1 MRVAVI
7 GGGAAGQI
15 AAIKAAENGHRV
27 TLLEQNEKLG
37 KKLFITG
44 KGRCNVTNAA
54 DREGF
59 FRHVIRNPR
68 FLYSAYA
75 HFDSA
80 AIMALIEA
88 AGVPLK
94 VERGQRVFPAS
105 DHSSD
110 ILKALERTVRAA
122 GVEVRLNTRVSGI
135 VAANGAVSGV
145 RIGQTVEPFD
155 AVVLATGG
163 LSYPSTG
170 STGDGLRFAQALGH
184 TIEPLCASLVPLET
198 EERWCFELSGL
209 TLKNVTL
216 TAFSRKGREVYTELG
231 EMLFTHF
238 GVSGPLVLSASAL
251 LAGEAEGALLSIDLK
266 PGLSEEQLDARLL
279 RDLAANNRKTMGG
292 ALYGLLPQ
300 KLLGVVLTEAG
311 IDAAAPASGCTK
323 AQRRALTET
332 LKGLKLH
339 VKAARGF
346 TEAIVTRGGVSTR
359 EVNPST
365 MESRKVKNL
374 FFAGEMLDTDAFTGG
389 FNLQIA
395 WSTGALAGS
404 SIPMEVTAMKQSI
417 GIDGPAGA
425 GKSTVAKRIAAI
437 LNIPYLDTGAMYRAV
452 AVAAKR
458 HGVAFDDE
466 PGIAAL
472 IGTIGMQVRYT
483 ETGEQ
488 HILVDGED
496 VTGELRT
503 EEISQGASLVSRVPA
518 VRDRLTELQREVA
531 HAQRVVM
538 DGRDICTNVL
548 PDTPYKFFVT
558 ASAEERANRRYK
570 QLIESGQPAE
580 YETIL
585 SDIIRRDKQDSERAY
600 KPLYCGA
607 DTMRI
612 DTTDMTIE
620 EAVETILREV

>member
-1 MRVAVI
+1 MRTAVI
-7 GGGAAGQI
+7 GGGAAGQL

-27 TLLEQNEKLG
+27 TIFEQNEKLG

-59 FRHVIRNPR
+59 FRHVVRNPR

-110 ILKALERTVRAA
+110 ILKALERTVKAR
-122 GVEVRLNTRVSGI
+122 GVEVRLNTRVSEILTNGEA
-135 VAANGAVSGV
+135 VAGV

-155 AVVLATGG
+155 AVILATGG

-170 STGDGLRFAQALGH
+170 STGDGFRFARALGH
-184 TIEPLCASLVPLET
+184 TIEPLTGSLVPLET
-198 EERWCFELSGL
+198 AETWCAELSGL

-216 TAFSRKGREVYTELG
+216 TAYRKNGKEVYTELG
-231 EMLFTHF
+231 EILFTHF

-266 PGLSEEQLDARLL
+266 PGLTCEQLDARLL
-279 RDLAANNRKTMGG
+279 RDLAANAKKTFGG

-300 KLLGVVLTEAG
+300 RLLGIVL
-311 IDAAAPASGCTK
+311 DAAGVDASAQAANCTK
-323 AQRRALTET
+323 AQRQALVET
-332 LKGLKLH
+332 LKGLQLH
-339 VKAARGF
+339 VTGARPVA
-346 TEAIVTRGGVSTR
+346 EAIVTRGGVSVR

-365 MESRKVKNL
+365 MESKKIKNL

-404 SIPMEVTAMKQSI
+404 SIPTEV
-417 GIDGPAGA
+417 
-425 GKSTVAKRIAAI
+425 
-437 LNIPYLDTGAMYRAV
+437 
-452 AVAAKR
+452 
-458 HGVAFDDE
+458 E
-466 PGIAAL
+466 
-472 IGTIGMQVRYT
+472 
-483 ETGEQ
+483 
-488 HILVDGED
+488 
-496 VTGELRT
+496 
-503 EEISQGASLVSRVPA
+503 RV
-518 VRDRLTELQREVA
+518 
-531 HAQRVVM
+531 
-538 DGRDICTNVL
+538 
-548 PDTPYKFFVT
+548 
-558 ASAEERANRRYK
+558 
-570 QLIESGQPAE
+570 
-580 YETIL
+580 
-585 SDIIRRDKQDSERAY
+585 
-600 KPLYCGA
+600 
-607 DTMRI
+607 
-612 DTTDMTIE
+612 
-620 EAVETILREV
+620 

>member
-27 TLLEQNEKLG
+27 TIFEQNEKLG

-59 FRHVIRNPR
+59 FRHVVRNPR

-110 ILKALERTVRAA
+110 ILKALEKTVRVS
-122 GVEVRLNTRVSGI
+122 GVSVRLNTRVSAILTSG
-135 VAANGAVSGV
+135 GAVSGV
-145 RIGQTVEPFD
+145 RVGETVEPFD
-155 AVVLATGG
+155 AIILATGG

-170 STGDGLRFAQALGH
+170 STGDGFRFAQALGH
-184 TIEPLCASLVPLET
+184 TVVPPKGSLVPFET
-198 EERWCFELSGL
+198 AEPWCAELSGL

-216 TAFSRKGREVYTELG
+216 TAYNKKGKEVYSELG

-251 LAGEAEGALLSIDLK
+251 VAEEPEGTVLSIDLK

-279 RDLAANNRKTMGG
+279 RDLAANAKKTFAG

-300 KLLGVVLTEAG
+300 KLLGVVLETAG
-311 IDAAAPASGCTK
+311 IDGAAQAGNCTK
-323 AQRRALTET
+323 AQRRALIET

-339 VKAARGF
+339 VTGARPIA
-346 TEAIVTRGGVSTR
+346 EAIVTRGGVSVS

-365 MESRKVKNL
+365 MESKKVANL
-374 FFAGEMLDTDAFTGG
+374 YFAGELLDTDAFTGG

-404 SIPMEVTAMKQSI
+404 SIPTEVS
-417 GIDGPAGA
+417 
-425 GKSTVAKRIAAI
+425 S
-437 LNIPYLDTGAMYRAV
+437 
-452 AVAAKR
+452 
-458 HGVAFDDE
+458 
-466 PGIAAL
+466 
-472 IGTIGMQVRYT
+472 
-483 ETGEQ
+483 
-488 HILVDGED
+488 
-496 VTGELRT
+496 
-503 EEISQGASLVSRVPA
+503 
-518 VRDRLTELQREVA
+518 
-531 HAQRVVM
+531 
-538 DGRDICTNVL
+538 
-548 PDTPYKFFVT
+548 
-558 ASAEERANRRYK
+558 
-570 QLIESGQPAE
+570 
-580 YETIL
+580 
-585 SDIIRRDKQDSERAY
+585 
-600 KPLYCGA
+600 
-607 DTMRI
+607 
-612 DTTDMTIE
+612 
-620 EAVETILREV
+620 

>member
-1 MRVAVI
+1 MRVAII
-7 GGGAAGQI
+7 GGGAAGQL

-94 VERGQRVFPAS
+94 IERGQRVFPAS

-135 VAANGAVSGV
+135 VTTNGAVSGV

-170 STGDGLRFAQALGH
+170 STGDGLRFAQTLGH
-184 TIEPLCASLVPLET
+184 TIEPVCASLVPLET
-198 EERWCFELSGL
+198 EETWCAELSGL

-216 TAFSRKGREVYTELG
+216 TAYSQKGREVYSELG

-251 LAGEAEGALLSIDLK
+251 LAGAAEGALLSIDLK

-279 RDLAANNRKTMGG
+279 RDLAANNRKAMGG

-300 KLLGVVLTEAG
+300 KLLGVVLREAG

-323 AQRRALTET
+323 AQRKALVDT

-346 TEAIVTRGGVSTR
+346 SEAIVTRGGVSTR

-365 MESRKVKNL
+365 MESKKVKNL

-404 SIPMEVTAMKQSI
+404 SIPTEV
-417 GIDGPAGA
+417 
-425 GKSTVAKRIAAI
+425 
-437 LNIPYLDTGAMYRAV
+437 
-452 AVAAKR
+452 
-458 HGVAFDDE
+458 
-466 PGIAAL
+466 
-472 IGTIGMQVRYT
+472 
-483 ETGEQ
+483 
-488 HILVDGED
+488 
-496 VTGELRT
+496 
-503 EEISQGASLVSRVPA
+503 
-518 VRDRLTELQREVA
+518 
-531 HAQRVVM
+531 
-538 DGRDICTNVL
+538 
-548 PDTPYKFFVT
+548 
-558 ASAEERANRRYK
+558 
-570 QLIESGQPAE
+570 
-580 YETIL
+580 
-585 SDIIRRDKQDSERAY
+585 
-600 KPLYCGA
+600 
-607 DTMRI
+607 
-612 DTTDMTIE
+612 
-620 EAVETILREV
+620 

>member
-15 AAIKAAENGHRV
+15 AAIKAAENGHAV
-27 TLLEQNEKLG
+27 TIFEQNEKLG

-59 FRHVIRNPR
+59 FRHVVRNPR

-110 ILKALERTVRAA
+110 ILKALERTVKSR
-122 GVEVRLNTRVSGI
+122 GVEVRLNTRVSEI
-135 VAANGAVSGV
+135 LTNGEAVTGV

-155 AVVLATGG
+155 AVILATGG

-170 STGDGLRFAQALGH
+170 STGDGFRFARALGH
-184 TIEPLCASLVPLET
+184 TIEPLTGSLVPLET
-198 EERWCFELSGL
+198 AETWCAELSGL

-216 TAFSRKGREVYTELG
+216 TAFRKNGKEVYTELG

-251 LAGEAEGALLSIDLK
+251 LAGEAEGAQLSIDLK

-279 RDLAANNRKTMGG
+279 RDLSANAKKTFGG

-300 KLLGVVLTEAG
+300 RLLGVVLGAAG
-311 IDAAAPASGCTK
+311 IDAAAQAANCTK
-323 AQRRALTET
+323 AQRQALVDT

-339 VKAARGF
+339 VTGARPVA
-346 TEAIVTRGGVSTR
+346 EAIVTRGGVSVK

-365 MESRKVKNL
+365 MESKKVRNL
-374 FFAGEMLDTDAFTGG
+374 YFAGEMLDTDAFTGG

-404 SIPMEVTAMKQSI
+404 SIPTEV
-417 GIDGPAGA
+417 
-425 GKSTVAKRIAAI
+425 
-437 LNIPYLDTGAMYRAV
+437 
-452 AVAAKR
+452 
-458 HGVAFDDE
+458 
-466 PGIAAL
+466 
-472 IGTIGMQVRYT
+472 
-483 ETGEQ
+483 
-488 HILVDGED
+488 
-496 VTGELRT
+496 
-503 EEISQGASLVSRVPA
+503 
-518 VRDRLTELQREVA
+518 
-531 HAQRVVM
+531 
-538 DGRDICTNVL
+538 
-548 PDTPYKFFVT
+548 
-558 ASAEERANRRYK
+558 
-570 QLIESGQPAE
+570 ES
-580 YETIL
+580 
-585 SDIIRRDKQDSERAY
+585 
-600 KPLYCGA
+600 
-607 DTMRI
+607 
-612 DTTDMTIE
+612 
-620 EAVETILREV
+620 V

>member
-27 TLLEQNEKLG
+27 TIFEQNEKLG

-59 FRHVIRNPR
+59 FRHVVRNPR

-94 VERGQRVFPAS
+94 VERGQRVFPVS

-110 ILKALERTVRAA
+110 ILKALEKTVRVS
-122 GVEVRLNTRVSGI
+122 GVNVRLNTRVSAILTSG
-135 VAANGAVSGV
+135 GAVSGV
-145 RIGQTVEPFD
+145 RVGETVEPFD
-155 AVVLATGG
+155 AVILATGG

-170 STGDGLRFAQALGH
+170 STGDGFRFAQALGH
-184 TIEPLCASLVPLET
+184 TVVPPKGSLVPFET
-198 EERWCFELSGL
+198 AEPWCAELSGL

-216 TAFSRKGREVYTELG
+216 TAYNKKGKEVYSELG

-251 LAGEAEGALLSIDLK
+251 VAEEPEGTVLSIDLK

-279 RDLAANNRKTMGG
+279 RDLAANAKKTFAG

-300 KLLGVVLTEAG
+300 KLLGVVLETAG
-311 IDAAAPASGCTK
+311 IDGAAQAGNCTK
-323 AQRRALTET
+323 AQRRALIET

-339 VKAARGF
+339 VTGARPIA
-346 TEAIVTRGGVSTR
+346 EAIVTRGGVSVS

-365 MESRKVKNL
+365 MESKKVANL
-374 FFAGEMLDTDAFTGG
+374 YFAGELLDTDAFTGG

-404 SIPMEVTAMKQSI
+404 SIPTEVSSI
-417 GIDGPAGA
+417 
-425 GKSTVAKRIAAI
+425 
-437 LNIPYLDTGAMYRAV
+437 
-452 AVAAKR
+452 
-458 HGVAFDDE
+458 
-466 PGIAAL
+466 
-472 IGTIGMQVRYT
+472 
-483 ETGEQ
+483 
-488 HILVDGED
+488 
-496 VTGELRT
+496 
-503 EEISQGASLVSRVPA
+503 
-518 VRDRLTELQREVA
+518 
-531 HAQRVVM
+531 
-538 DGRDICTNVL
+538 
-548 PDTPYKFFVT
+548 
-558 ASAEERANRRYK
+558 
-570 QLIESGQPAE
+570 
-580 YETIL
+580 
-585 SDIIRRDKQDSERAY
+585 
-600 KPLYCGA
+600 
-607 DTMRI
+607 
-612 DTTDMTIE
+612 
-620 EAVETILREV
+620 